1 MNWIRVTRA
10 HPCACCKKDSWCL
23 FQGNVAIC
31 MRQASDRPKQFS
43 DGSVGYLHTIGE
55 SNQTPIRIPKP
66 PPEPVINVGKML
78 DRWHEE
84 TEVEWLKEFAME
96 LGVEWTSL
104 AKLGCCWAKEHQAWG
119 FGMRDGHG
127 NLVGIRL
134 RTRDGHKFAVRGS
147 HQGVFLP
154 GGEADLLALICEGP
168 TDTAAALTLGFY
180 AVGRP
185 SCSGGMQDIMTAFRR
200 LRVSRAVL
208 IADADDPGVRGA
220 QMLQEH
226 LRIASASLVLP
237 TKDLRAFVTLGGTRD
252 LLNSMIDSL
261 VWNHP

>member
-10 HPCACCKKDSWCL
+10 HPCACCGKDSWCL

-55 SNQTPIRIPKP
+55 SNQNPIRISKP
-66 PPEPVINVGKML
+66 PPEPVINVGKLMEQ
-78 DRWHEE
+78 WHAD
-84 TEVEWLKEFAME
+84 TEDAMIE
-96 LGVEWTSL
+96 NLAEQLGVGVL
-104 AKLGCCWAKEHQAWG
+104 PLRKLGCVWASTHRAWA
-119 FGMRDGHG
+119 FPMKDGHG
-127 NLVGIRL
+127 EFVGIRL
-134 RTRDGHKFAVRGS
+134 RTSDGHKFAVRGS

-154 GGEADLLALICEGP
+154 GGEADLMALICEGP

-252 LLNSMIDSL
+252 LLDSMIDSL